1 MRATF
6 RLLIVCLLL
15 AAAVPAASADDTF
28 STVDNPFYVGVG
40 LGHVSVSRGSLSLGG
55 ADSGGIDGSGSSW
68 SVLGGYYF
76 TDNFGVELGYHD
88 YGKPTA
94 FKQTGFTVQQCP
106 VSFSCPQV
114 SAVTAEFL
122 GKVEIVPML
131 DGILRLGLQ
140 EWNVGSPGGQLLDK
154 TSGSAFIYGVGVS
167 HHFDYNLNL
176 DITYEHSSF
185 STGETR
191 IGFSYS
197 F

>member
-1 MRATF
+1 MKTSASVLF
-6 RLLIVCLLL
+6 CLSMLI
-15 AAAVPAASADDTF
+15 AGPAAWADDATP
-28 STVDNPFYVGVG
+28 TTDAPFYVGLG

-55 ADSGGIDGSGSSW
+55 ANSGGIIGSGSSW

-88 YGKPTA
+88 YGKPAA
-94 FKQTGFTVQQCP
+94 FKQSGFTVQECP
-106 VSFSCPQV
+106 VSFSCPQL
-114 SAVTAEFL
+114 SAATAEFL
-122 GKVEIVPML
+122 GKVEVVPML
-131 DGILRLGLQ
+131 DGILRLGVQ

-154 TSGSAFIYGVGVS
+154 TSGSAFIYGIGVS
-167 HHFDYNLNL
+167 HHFDYGLNL